1 MKDLADL
8 RMVLAMVLATPLRDL
23 VVIPPQKDLMVLTA
37 RVVQNLLKD
46 PEIPTFLAIPEKAL
60 DLQIP

>member
-8 RMVLAMVLATPLRDL
+8 RMVPVMVLATPLRVL
-23 VVIPPQKDLMVLTA
+23 VVILPQKDLMVLTV

-46 PEIPTFLAIPEKAL
+46 PEIPMFLAIWEKAL
-60 DLQIP
+60 DLQIV

>member
-8 RMVLAMVLATPLRDL
+8 RMVPVMVLATPLRVL
-23 VVIPPQKDLMVLTA
+23 VVTPTQKDLMVLMV

>member
-23 VVIPPQKDLMVLTA
+23 IMIPPQKDLTDLTVL
-37 RVVQNLLKD
+37 VVQNLLKN

-60 DLQIP
+60 DLQIV

>member
-23 VVIPPQKDLMVLTA
+23 VVIPPQKDLTVL
-37 RVVQNLLKD
+37 VVQNLLKN

-60 DLQIP
+60 DLQIV